1 MKSRNN
7 FKTDLQI
14 KQNII
19 NEKLNTVFTDDDILS
34 KASKYAI
41 INGGKRLRPI
51 LLIEF
56 AKLFSKEDDYIYDF
70 AIALELIHNYSLVH
84 DDLPSMDNDDYRRG
98 QLTVHKKFGEDIA
111 ILVGDNL
118 LNTSNEIVLD
128 IIYKTKEKDS
138 VIEAGRYLAY
148 KAGRN
153 GMITGQILD
162 ISNEFLNSDQ
172 ILDMY
177 NKKTCGLIMA
187 ACKCGAILGKA
198 NSDEIKLAEEFGY
211 ALGLSFQI
219 QDDILDYEEDKK
231 IGKITFANYTSKDN
245 AERILLEYSNK
256 ALGILNKF
264 KKDTYFLNSLVKY
277 LINRDI

>member
-19 NEKLNTVFTDDDILS
+19 NGKLNTVFTDDDILS

-138 VIEAGRYLAY
+138 VIEAGRYLAN
-148 KAGRN
+148 KAGRK
-153 GMITGQILD
+153 GMIAGQILD

>member
-19 NEKLNTVFTDDDILS
+19 NEKLNTVFTGEDILS

>member
-19 NEKLNTVFTDDDILS
+19 NEKLNTVFTGEDILS

-153 GMITGQILD
+153 GMIAGQILD